1 VHSGELATWADSPE
15 RGYGRFSYLAQ
26 DTLTASITFVG
37 GLQTAS
43 HGSGYVGASLTDSV
57 IGMTIVDASGEIKH
71 YGEGHPDLSVMTS
84 CLGMCGIVLDVT
96 VRVSG
101 AGLA

>member
-1 VHSGELATWADSPE
+1 MLSGELAHWADSPA

-26 DTLTASITFVG
+26 DTLTATITFVG

-43 HGSGYVGASLTDSV
+43 HGSGYVGESLTDAV
-57 IGMTIVDASGEIKH
+57 IGMTVVDASGEVRH
-71 YGEGHPDLSVMTS
+71 FDEGHPDLKVMVS

-96 VRVSG
+96 VRVRTFWE
-101 AGLA
+101 L